1 LRRNLEL
8 KGQKGLLTK
17 EFAEFFLVL
26 VAVSTHGGL
35 KTNLEAATKDVGQ
48 EKENDGGYC

>member
-1 LRRNLEL
+1 LRRNLDL

-26 VAVSTHGGL
+26 VAVSHRGL